1 LAVDV
6 LSNFEIVQ
14 RVVISLL
21 AGTAI
26 GLEREWNNKP
36 AGIRTYA
43 LVSEGAALFMILS
56 LMLSQEVR
64 ASGGIS
70 DPSRIASTVV
80 QGVGFIA
87 GGVIFT
93 HRAKVIGLT
102 TAAGM
107 WVAAAVGLVIGAGY
121 YMAALIGVLGTL
133 FTLLP
138 MRWFEKEF
146 VQKNS
151 NRQNQQTQN
160 EVIDGAS
167 QE

>member
-1 LAVDV
+1 M
-6 LSNFEIVQ
+6 
-14 RVVISLL
+14 ISLL

-56 LMLSQEVR
+56 LMLAHDIR
-64 ASGGIS
+64 ASGGFS

-102 TAAGM
+102 TAAGL

-121 YMAALIGVLGTL
+121 YMAALIGVLASL

-138 MRWFEKEF
+138 MRWFEKE
-146 VQKNS
+146 VIHSSGDGNDDRNAGGTNDEA
-151 NRQNQQTQN
+151 NR
-160 EVIDGAS
+160 E
-167 QE
+167 